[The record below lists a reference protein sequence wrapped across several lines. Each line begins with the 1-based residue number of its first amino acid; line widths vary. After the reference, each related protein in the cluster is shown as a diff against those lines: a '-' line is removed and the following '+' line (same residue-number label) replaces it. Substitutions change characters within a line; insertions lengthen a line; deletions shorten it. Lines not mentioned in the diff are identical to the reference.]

1 MKYLALDT
9 ETFGIPKEV
18 TLLTAWF
25 GVFNEKFEQT
35 DSLDLHLKPIDGI
48 YVGQPKALEINNINL
63 SEHDK
68 IAITNKEGG
77 TLLYNFLHRNYLEEK
92 DKLIIVAH
100 NAIFDVQKITENL
113 ISKESFDQ
121 FCSYRTLD
129 TGTISQFLR
138 MTGKL
143 PMEVEAGLGKLVKH
157 FDIQVDGEMHTAE
170 TDAKCTIKV
179 LQKLMELVKCS

>member
-1 MKYLALDT
+1 MAFLALDT
-9 ETFGIPKEV
+9 ETFGIGNV

-25 GVFNEKFEQT
+25 GVYDKDFNLKAE
-35 DSLDLHLKPIDGI
+35 LDLKLKPDDGLYI
-48 YVGQPKALEINNINL
+48 GQPKALGINKIDL
-63 SEHDK
+63 YEHDK
-68 IAITNKEGG
+68 IAITYKQGATE
-77 TLLYNFLHRNYLEEK
+77 LYNFLRANT
-92 DKLIIVAH
+92 KLGGEQLIPCGH
-100 NAIFDVQKITENL
+100 NISFDIRKITDNL
-113 ISKESFDQ
+113 VSKGSWDTMV
-121 FCSYRTLD
+121 SYRTLD

-157 FDIQVDGEMHTAE
+157 FDIKVDGEMHTAE